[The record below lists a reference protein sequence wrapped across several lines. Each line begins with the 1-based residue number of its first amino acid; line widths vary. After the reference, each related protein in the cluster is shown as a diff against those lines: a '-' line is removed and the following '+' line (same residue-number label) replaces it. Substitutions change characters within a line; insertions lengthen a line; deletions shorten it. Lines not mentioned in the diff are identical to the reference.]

1 MKKLIFV
8 CLLIL
13 SFTLKSSFISHDK
26 IDNNEEVQKIEM
38 TSDGCWKVHFDCG
51 GDKFT
56 KYVKGTS
63 VGDAKSRAKR
73 MYPNCKIGTMTSY
86 SKDRCAD

>member
-8 CLLIL
+8 FLLML

-26 IDNNEEVQKIEM
+26 IDNNEEVQKMEM
-38 TSDGCWKVHFDCG
+38 TSDGCWKVHFDCD

-56 KYVKGTS
+56 KYVKGLLWE
-63 VGDAKSRAKR
+63 
-73 MYPNCKIGTMTSY
+73 MPNREQRGCTLIV
-86 SKDRCAD
+86 R